1 MAFAGCTSLTHIIC
15 NNPDRFIRGQSFP
28 TADAWDNADLNTS
41 IFIEN
46 TEHLN
51 QMQFI
56 SSTDYLKQ
64 NHQGF
69 LEAIK
74 PLGIFADDLSY
85 QELNLIMKLDASK
98 KESVIHRG
106 LQSYTEALLEFEFD
120 EDTIDA
126 DFIHNIKI
134 IFSANSYIEAKT
146 LLPND
151 AYDMLIHSFH
161 TSNVPMSTGITLLND
176 ASERLGIEVT
186 PNILKN
192 HLKNYIYQLIDNH
205 PNKDT
210 LLFGA
215 TNAQTLIEEH
225 HVNTSFDWKTIA
237 TSFKDRSMDQIKAI
251 LDYFGKT
258 HCMPNTENSIS
269 FEQQDKIP
277 AVVEGISMFLNP
289 IEYTNLSMTAK
300 EVILISQEHEELDQ
314 EDDSTSFCSI
324 Q

>member
-1 MAFAGCTSLTHIIC
+1 MLLRKS
-15 NNPDRFIRGQSFP
+15 PSFIV
-28 TADAWDNADLNTS
+28 
-41 IFIEN
+41 
-46 TEHLN
+46 
-51 QMQFI
+51 
-56 SSTDYLKQ
+56 DYKVIRKL
-64 NHQGF
+64 
-69 LEAIK
+69 
-74 PLGIFADDLSY
+74 LG
-85 QELNLIMKLDASK
+85 
-98 KESVIHRG
+98 
-106 LQSYTEALLEFEFD
+106 FEFD

-134 IFSANSYIEAKT
+134 IFSANSYIEART
-146 LLPND
+146 LLPNN
-151 AYDMLIHSFH
+151 AYETLIRSFH
-161 TSNVPMSTGITLLND
+161 NSNVPMSTGITLLND

-186 PNILKN
+186 QHPQKSF
-192 HLKNYIYQLIDNH
+192 KKTIYQLIDNH

-258 HCMPNTENSIS
+258 HMPNTENSIS

-277 AVVEGISMFLNP
+277 AVVEGISMFLGNP

>member
-1 MAFAGCTSLTHIIC
+1 MLTHVIC
-15 NNPDRFIRGQSFP
+15 NNPDLFTNQ
-28 TADAWDNADLNTS
+28 NTQYRDQ
-41 IFIEN
+41 I
-46 TEHLN
+46 
-51 QMQFI
+51 QFI
-56 SSTDYLKQ
+56 SFGDYLRQ
-64 NHQGF
+64 NYPDLLTTLNPPGF
-69 LEAIK
+69 N
-74 PLGIFADDLSY
+74 PDNVSF
-85 QELNLIMKLDASK
+85 QEFNPDHVSFKELDLIMKLDVSN
-98 KESVIHRG
+98 KEAVIHRG
-106 LQSYTEALLEFEFD
+106 LQTYMEALLEFEFD

-134 IFSANSYIEAKT
+134 IFSANSYIEART
-146 LLPND
+146 LLPNN
-151 AYDMLIHSFH
+151 AYETLIWSFH
-161 TSNVPMSTGITLLND
+161 NSNVPMSTGITLLND

-210 LLFGA
+210 LLSGA

-225 HVNTSFDWKTIA
+225 PVNTSFDWITIA

-269 FEQQDKIP
+269 FEHKVKIP

-289 IEYTNLSMTAK
+289 KDYKNLSMTAK
-300 EVILISQEHEELDQ
+300 NVTFRTNQE
-314 EDDSTSFCSI
+314 SASNCSI